1 MSKPGNSPT
10 DPDVHHLSNKPE
22 TEDYESRNRYNPDK
36 DKGQDSG
43 SRIEQKIRSEHAG
56 NRPTRTD
63 HRNLGRRM
71 ESNVDET
78 RTQSGDEI
86 KKDEPEGSEKV
97 FNVIAKDPKIEH
109 IAEKMENPSVNEQGC
124 QESQRGRDSREK
136 SDGGEMGDFIRNG
149 SHSQNMIFQP
159 LRRKNLIKKDQDV
172 QSYENNRYD
181 WKTLSR
187 IFVLKRYKHTALN

>member
-1 MSKPGNSPT
+1 
-10 DPDVHHLSNKPE
+10 
-22 TEDYESRNRYNPDK
+22 
-36 DKGQDSG
+36 
-43 SRIEQKIRSEHAG
+43 
-56 NRPTRTD
+56 
-63 HRNLGRRM
+63 M

-97 FNVIAKDPKIEH
+97 FNIIAKDPKIEH